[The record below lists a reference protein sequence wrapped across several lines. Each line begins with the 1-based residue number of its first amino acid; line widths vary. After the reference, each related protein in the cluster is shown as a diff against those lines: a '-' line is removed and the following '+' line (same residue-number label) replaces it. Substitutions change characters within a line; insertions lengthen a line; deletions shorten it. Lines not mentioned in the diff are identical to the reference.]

1 MIFKIKDIL
10 AIKDFSEYIHWLHI
24 EKSEDEDLSVTLGEV
39 NNLWGDPGGSKII
52 EEAKKEGFFD
62 SNGHFSL
69 QFSAANNTAILFE
82 IEPGYNLDD
91 LVQLDRNIQVLIL
104 LTDTS
109 QNKHSKVIYAFYML
123 AGQVLNIQGKKV
135 KSRRIQNYLQSQPE
149 DLNLRV
155 MLLKQSFADW
165 VHEYEDSDMLTA
177 QEFSDYLKMPLGTF
191 QNKLSKGEVLGPK
204 KIDGS
209 NRWQFKDI
217 QDWVK
222 SLSKTWQK
230 RDKNREN
237 TWKSMNICDSISLIL
252 VP

>member
-1 MIFKIKDIL
+1 M
-10 AIKDFSEYIHWLHI
+10 
-24 EKSEDEDLSVTLGEV
+24 
-39 NNLWGDPGGSKII
+39 
-52 EEAKKEGFFD
+52 
-62 SNGHFSL
+62 
-69 QFSAANNTAILFE
+69 
-82 IEPGYNLDD
+82 
-91 LVQLDRNIQVLIL
+91 
-104 LTDTS
+104 
-109 QNKHSKVIYAFYML
+109 IYAFYML

-222 SLSKTWQK
+222 SLSKT
-230 RDKNREN
+230 
-237 TWKSMNICDSISLIL
+237 
-252 VP
+252 